1 MKLSVIIVNYNVR
14 HFLEHALSSVM
25 VALQRVSGEVI
36 VVDNSSVD
44 DSCTMVKTLFP
55 TVKLIESPVN
65 LGFSK
70 ANNLALAKAQ
80 GEYILF
86 LNPDTVVSEDC
97 LFKCCQF
104 MDEHSDAGAL
114 GVKMLDGSG
123 KILPESKRGFP
134 TTWVSFC
141 KLTGLNKL
149 FPKSGLFNGYYMGQL
164 DYESDHQI
172 DILSGAFFFT
182 RQSIMNKIGG
192 FDEAFFMYG
201 EDIDLSHRIK
211 LAGYQNY
218 YLANTSIIHY
228 KGESTKKSNLNYYH
242 SFYQAMMIFSKKY
255 FKPGNVF
262 GFLFFIKCGILLKGI
277 LSWIRNLIVS
287 LSMPIF
293 DALVMLS
300 GIFLIKK
307 GWSFLYFKNTYYF
320 SSLAF
325 WTNAALFTGMWL
337 ISFFLSGVYEKRFKS
352 KDLLLSVIVGFGLNL
367 VVYSLLPETLRSS
380 RMILLFSFAFVLFY
394 AMLSRIILN
403 KLSLNFWSIGSHL
416 KKNMVVVGES
426 AEIDQV
432 EDILKASKVEYSI
445 VNKLNAQQMN
455 PDHGYWNRLLKELKV
470 NELIFCPSV
479 SSSKNIMNI
488 MSGLPEQIEV
498 KMLTE
503 SGAGLIGSPSKNN
516 PAELYTLDLQY
527 PLNQKVTRR
536 QKRVF
541 DIFFSLGL
549 LLFGWIFIFLQTNK
563 HRFLLNVWACLRG
576 SKSWVGYSTQIAREL
591 KIPIVKPGILTPTA
605 VSQGAETLDLSNQI
619 ISYYA
624 LYYSVWMDLDVCL
637 KNISKLDS

>member
-1 MKLSVIIVNYNVR
+1 LKLSIIIVNYNVR
-14 HFLEHALSSVM
+14 HFLEHALSSVL
-25 VALQRVSGEVI
+25 VALQRIQGEII

-44 DSCTMVKTLFP
+44 DSCIMVKSLFP
-55 TVKLIESPVN
+55 QVKLIESSVN

-70 ANNLALAKAQ
+70 ANNLALAEAK

-97 LFKCCQF
+97 FQKCCKF
-104 MDEHSDAGAL
+104 MDEHPDAGAL
-114 GVKMLDGSG
+114 GVKMIDGSG

-141 KLTGLNKL
+141 KVTGLNQL
-149 FPKSGLFNGYYMGQL
+149 FPKSKFFNGYYMGQL
-164 DYESDHQI
+164 DYASDHRV
-172 DILSGAFFFT
+172 DILTGAFFFT
-182 RQSIMNKIGG
+182 RKSILNQIGG

-201 EDIDLSHRIK
+201 EDIDLSHRII

-218 YLANTSIIHY
+218 YLADTSIIHY

-242 SFYQAMMIFSKKY
+242 SFYQAMLIFSKKY
-255 FKPGNVF
+255 FKSDGLNV
-262 GFLFFIKCGILLKGI
+262 FLFFIRCGILLKGI
-277 LSWIRNLIVS
+277 LSWMRNLLLT

-307 GWSFLYFKNTYYF
+307 VWSLIYFKNTYYF

-325 WTNAALFTGMWL
+325 WTNAAIFTSIWL

-352 KDLLLSVIVGFGLNL
+352 KDLLLSVITGFGLNL
-367 VVYSLLPETLRSS
+367 VIYSLLPETLRSS
-380 RMILLFSFAFVLFY
+380 RMILLFSFAFVLLY
-394 AMLSRIILN
+394 AILSRMILN
-403 KLSLNFWSIGSHL
+403 KLALNFWGIGSHQR
-416 KKNMVVVGES
+416 KNIVIVGEPEEMIK
-426 AEIDQV
+426 AN
-432 EDILKASKVEYSI
+432 DILKVSRLDYLI
-445 VNKLNAQQMN
+445 VSRVQSEQLNAN
-455 PDHGYWNRLLKELKV
+455 NDYWKKLVKELKV

-479 SSSKNIMNI
+479 SSLKNVMHI

-503 SGAGLIGSPSKNN
+503 SGTGLIGSPSKNS

-541 DIFFSLGL
+541 DICFSLGL
-549 LLFGWIFIFLQTNK
+549 LMFGWIFIFLQSNK
-563 HRFLLNVWACLRG
+563 YRFLQNIWACLIG
-576 SKSWVGYSTQIAREL
+576 SKSWVGYSPELAQEL
-591 KIPIVKPGILTPTA
+591 KIPVIKKGILAPTA
-605 VSQGAETLDLSNQI
+605 VTQSAETLDLSHQI
-619 ISYYA
+619 TTYYA

-637 KNISKLDS
+637 KNINKLDA